1 MKGTSTQTDTSYVTV
16 SSILHGLL
24 ERKAFKNAQV
34 NIAMLFCVFVCVSV
48 AFKFLNCV
56 TDCYKS
62 SVNIMMSLGGR
73 VGGGGHHDA
82 SSFNF
87 LISILTT

>member
-1 MKGTSTQTDTSYVTV
+1 MKGKSTQTDTSYVTV
-16 SSILHGLL
+16 SSILHGLM

-48 AFKFLNCV
+48 SFKFLNCV

-62 SVNIMMSLGGR
+62 GVNIMMSLGW
-73 VGGGGHHDA
+73 GGGLGGGTMT
-82 SSFNF
+82 
-87 LISILTT
+87 LQVLTS

>member
-1 MKGTSTQTDTSYVTV
+1 MKGKSTQTDTSYVTV
-16 SSILHGLL
+16 SSILHGLM

-48 AFKFLNCV
+48 SFKFLNCV

-62 SVNIMMSLGGR
+62 GVNIMMSLGW
-73 VGGGGHHDA
+73 GGGLGG
-82 SSFNF
+82 FRE
-87 LISILTT
+87 I